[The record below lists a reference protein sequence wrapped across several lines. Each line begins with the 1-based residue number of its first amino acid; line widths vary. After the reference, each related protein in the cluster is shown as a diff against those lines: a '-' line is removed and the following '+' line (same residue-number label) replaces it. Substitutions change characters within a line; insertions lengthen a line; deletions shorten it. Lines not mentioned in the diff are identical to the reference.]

1 MKNKVVVGMTVAV
14 FSLAGVYYLAAKVV
28 PQALVTVTESAP
40 GVTVSLADSHV
51 IGEKILARADGEDK
65 CVVNV
70 FLMDARGRAVPNKT
84 VGLMGMSGIVAVS
97 EVSDNA
103 GKASFEMSSVE
114 EGQYRVRAE
123 VEGVELSGGVTVT
136 FRN

>member
-1 MKNKVVVGMTVAV
+1 MTVAV
-14 FSLAGVYYLAAKVV
+14 FSLVGVYYLASKVV
-28 PQALVTVTESAP
+28 PQALVTVSQSAP
-40 GVTVSLADSHV
+40 GVTVSLVDSYV

-84 VGLMGMSGIVAVS
+84 VSLMGMSRIVAVS
-97 EVSDNA
+97 EVSDNT
-103 GKASFEMSSVE
+103 GKASFEMRSTE
-114 EGQYRVRAE
+114 EGQYRIRAE
-123 VEGVELSGGVTVT
+123 VEGVELPGGVTVT